1 MTDHN
6 SYRELVPVSSQS
18 PCHTC
23 GKLVDIESKNACRE
37 TTRRLWRHD
46 EAGTVWH
53 QGCFNTFL
61 GEG

>member
-1 MTDHN
+1 MTDHD
-6 SYRELVPVSSQS
+6 SYRELVPVSPQS
-18 PCHTC
+18 PCHAC
-23 GKLVDIESKNACRE
+23 GE